1 MRDPEPIELTDGQTL
16 LILVKNG
23 RVAEYTWDMGLPH
36 VEFVKRKVGN
46 LPEGAWVGTVS
57 KIGKDVVAI
66 SSKYFYGYQLP
77 APEWVTSAVR
87 ALFK

>member
-1 MRDPEPIELTDGQTL
+1 MRDPEPIKLSHGQTL
-16 LILVKNG
+16 LVLVNDG
-23 RVAEYTWDMGLPH
+23 RVIEYTWDMGLPH
-36 VEFVKRKVGN
+36 VEFVKRKFGE
-46 LPEGAWVGTVS
+46 LPAGAWVGTVS
-57 KIGKDVVAI
+57 KIEDDVVAI